1 MKIKKIKVYK
11 KGEYIMND
19 LTNYRKDNR
28 KGFEV
33 FVANVKNAASNL
45 GAFVWRVFISIVTGL
60 FLSIVF
66 VIYKFSA
73 NNVRTKGI
81 LETSYNFL
89 QTLGSSLIIAIII
102 LIFSPFVL
110 YFIITYIPAVIS
122 AIINKGDRVTGQYG
136 LLLSVILPL
145 IIIIGCIIGG
155 NILYKPYKQMEIERI
170 EMSENTIKDLLE
182 QEAYSQ
188 AFNSIE
194 NDIIWQANIPIINFG
209 DIQKTKAKQN
219 NEYKKLIASLI
230 NKLNERNKSTMDN
243 DNYNYIYNV
252 ILSTY
257 EDAVSLLKKSE
268 QKNYDKRIEPSL
280 NQLDT
285 KRHQFLE
292 EQWSG
297 LNGMNKSSASSYLS
311 GIYHYSDRTYST
323 KFKVIN
329 TSYKSYW
336 NNRKKEYLDNL

>member
-1 MKIKKIKVYK
+1 MS
-11 KGEYIMND
+11 GD
-19 LTNYRKDNR
+19 LSNYRKDDR
-28 KGFEV
+28 TFWEK
-33 FVANVKNAASNL
+33 VKYGVKSL
-45 GAFVWRVFISIVTGL
+45 GAFVWRIFISIVTGL

-66 VIYKFSA
+66 IIYKFST

-81 LETSYNFL
+81 LETSFNFL

-102 LIFSPFVL
+102 LVFSPFVL
-110 YFIITYIPAVIS
+110 YFIITYLPVMITVI
-122 AIINKGDRVTGQYG
+122 ITKGDRISSQYG

-145 IIIIGCIIGG
+145 ALIIGCFIGG
-155 NILYKPYKQMEIERI
+155 NILYKPYKEMEIERI
-170 EMSENTIKDLLE
+170 EMSENAINDLLE
-182 QEAYSQ
+182 QDNYSQ
-188 AFNSIE
+188 AFSSIE
-194 NDIIWQANIPIINFG
+194 NDIVWQASIPIINFG

-230 NKLNERNKSTMDN
+230 NGLNEKNKSIMDN
-243 DNYNYIYNV
+243 DNYNYIYNE

-257 EDAVSLLKKSE
+257 EDVVSLLKKKE

-280 NQLDT
+280 NQLDA

-297 LNGMNKSSASSYLS
+297 LNGMNKSRASSYLS
-311 GIYHYSDRTYST
+311 GIYHNSDRTYST

-329 TSYKSYW
+329 TSYKTYW

>member
-1 MKIKKIKVYK
+1 MSNLPQKNR
-11 KGEYIMND
+11 MD
-19 LTNYRKDNR
+19 DYRRDNR
-28 KGFEV
+28 TFWEKVKDG
-33 FVANVKNAASNL
+33 ANSL

-66 VIYKFSA
+66 IIYKFST

-81 LETSYNFL
+81 LETSFNFL

-102 LIFSPFVL
+102 LVFSPFVL
-110 YFIITYIPAVIS
+110 YFIITYIPAIIG
-122 AIINKGDRVTGQYG
+122 AIINKGDRITAQYG

-145 IIIIGCIIGG
+145 ALITGCFIGG
-155 NILYKPYKQMEIERI
+155 NILYKPYKEMELERI
-170 EMSENTIKDLLE
+170 EMSENTISDLLE
-182 QEAYSQ
+182 QANYSQ
-188 AFNSIE
+188 AFSSIE
-194 NDIIWQANIPIINFG
+194 NDIVWQANIPIINFG
-209 DIQKTKAKQN
+209 DIQKTKTKQN
-219 NEYKKLIASLI
+219 NEYKKLISFLI
-230 NKLNERNKSTMDN
+230 NGLNEKNKYIMDN
-243 DNYNYIYNV
+243 DNYNYIYNE

-268 QKNYDKRIEPSL
+268 QKNYDKRIEPAL
-280 NQLDT
+280 NQLDA

-297 LNGMNKSSASSYLS
+297 LNGMNKSMASSYLS
-311 GIYHYSDRTYST
+311 GIYHNSDRTYST

-329 TSYKSYW
+329 TSYKTYW